1 MELLR
6 VFNNNL
12 VLALDEAGREVILT
26 GRGLGF
32 QARPGQE
39 IDPARIVRVFV
50 PSDGRDPDHLAQL
63 LSGIPPEHIL
73 LVGLALADVGL
84 DKLSRN
90 PALVIALADHVSFA
104 LRRISMGMDLEYPL
118 LAEVQNLYAEEYAE
132 ATALL
137 GAINSRSKI
146 QLPAAEAVGLALHL
160 VNAGFATGDLSYTY
174 TMTGVIQQMVAVIE
188 RTYGLD
194 LDSGSVSVGRF
205 ITHLRYLFV
214 RIQQHKQLDQKHS
227 TIGIAIREAYPSEVE
242 CAQRLAALL
251 ELRLGSNL
259 TEDEVSYLALHI
271 ARVAADQIDPEGAPE
286 STPRVSG

>member
-12 VLALDEAGREVILT
+12 VLAVDEAGCEVILT

-32 QARPGQE
+32 QARPGQV

-50 PSDGRDPDHLAQL
+50 PADGRDPDHLAHL

-73 LVGLALADVGL
+73 LVGLALTDVGL

-90 PALVIALADHVSFA
+90 PALIIALADHVSFA
-104 LRRISMGMDLEYPL
+104 LRRISVGMDLEYPL
-118 LAEVQNLYAEEYAE
+118 LAEVQNLYAEEYTE
-132 ATALL
+132 AKALL
-137 GAINSRSKI
+137 AAINSRSKI
-146 QLPAAEAVGLALHL
+146 QLPKAEAVGLALHL

-188 RTYGLD
+188 QTFSLD
-194 LDSGSVSVGRF
+194 LDPGSVSVGRF

-214 RIQQHKQLDQKHS
+214 RIHQHKQLDQKHS
-227 TIGIAIREAYPSEVE
+227 TIGIAIREAYPLEVE
-242 CAQRLAALL
+242 CALRLAALL
-251 ELRLGSNL
+251 ELRLGSML
-259 TEDEVSYLALHI
+259 TEDEISYLALHV
-271 ARVAADQIDPEGAPE
+271 ARVAADQP
-286 STPRVSG
+286 T